1 MHSEVAAAME
11 LAVAM
16 DFTDGTGQVAGPGR
30 GGALQHGHITGAP
43 GVTPTMVIRTM
54 RVTPTTIVR
63 TIRFPGVR

>member
-1 MHSEVAAAME
+1 ME
-11 LAVAM
+11 TVGFTEAVG
-16 DFTDGTGQVAGPGR
+16 FTGGTGQVA

-54 RVTPTTIVR
+54 RVTPTIVVR